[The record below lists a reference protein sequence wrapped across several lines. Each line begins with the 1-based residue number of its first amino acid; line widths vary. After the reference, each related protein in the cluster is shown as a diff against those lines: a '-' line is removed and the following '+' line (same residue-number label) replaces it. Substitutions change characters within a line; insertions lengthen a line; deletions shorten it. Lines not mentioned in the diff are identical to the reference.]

1 MLIDIRNPVF
11 RLKCQIGRNHIF
23 HQGTRL
29 HVCPKQYCDFRK
41 RNPILHSLPDIFC
54 QKCILFIAV
63 LKVLKTHLL
72 FPGFS
77 GTDLFRKTFFI
88 VCDQAHS
95 CLHNRRLTPVIYFKI
110 HNLCLRVYLL
120 KSQHNFRLRTAEPID
135 GLVIISHYKE
145 IIFRCGK
152 HTHDL
157 PLDQIDIL
165 KFVDQNI
172 TVLFLPCR
180 KNILPLGKQLICVC
194 QHIIKIYQA
203 VSFEPL
209 IIFPVNLP
217 ENLLPTAGRIKM
229 FQRNLLIFHTA
240 DLR

>member
-1 MLIDIRNPVF
+1 M
-11 RLKCQIGRNHIF
+11 
-23 HQGTRL
+23 
-29 HVCPKQYCDFRK
+29 
-41 RNPILHSLPDIFC
+41 
-54 QKCILFIAV
+54 
-63 LKVLKTHLL
+63 
-72 FPGFS
+72 
-77 GTDLFRKTFFI
+77 
-88 VCDQAHS
+88 
-95 CLHNRRLTPVIYFKI
+95 
-110 HNLCLRVYLL
+110 

-165 KFVDQNI
+165 KLINQNI

-180 KNILPLGKQLICVC
+180 KNILPLGKQVICVC